1 VGVLSTSSP
10 SKPDAASNGSLA
22 RAVHR
27 GSAGTEAVS
36 VFEAR
41 WYAESR
47 TGQQAKLSRR
57 MLL

>member
-1 VGVLSTSSP
+1 MLSASSP
-10 SKPDAASNGSLA
+10 SRSDPPDNGSLA
-22 RAVHR
+22 GAVHR
-27 GSAGTEAVS
+27 GRRKTEAVS
-36 VFEAR
+36 VFEGR